1 MIPRL
6 PTFLLGLTLAVT
18 VGVPAAADPE
28 PSLTELY
35 QEVAA
40 RLIGAALTDENGWD
54 KATHLTTQIGHRLSG
69 SAQLER
75 AIEWAAA
82 QMENEGLEN
91 VWKQPVEVPHWVRGT
106 ESLVMVSPVS
116 RPLAL
121 LGLGGSVGTPAD
133 GITAPLVVVE
143 SFDELSSLER
153 QQVEGKIVLFAVPWM
168 GYSPT
173 RQYRGRGASAAAE
186 MGAVAAL
193 VRSATNRSIYSP
205 HTGAMR
211 YAEDIPQIPAA
222 AITVEDAAWIR
233 HLAAAGQEI
242 VVRLQM
248 GARKLPDADSANVIA
263 EIVGRERPQEVV
275 VMGGHYDSWDVG
287 QGAHDDGVACMAAWQ
302 ALTLIKQLGLRPR
315 RTLRVVLWTDE
326 EQGGSG
332 SKAYHQWVGDGIS
345 DHVAAIEMDGGAE
358 RPVGFG
364 LGILR
369 PSPDGGDPEMIRE
382 PGQWPPADEALAK
395 LQEIGRLLD
404 GFGAGEMTLGGG
416 GADIAPLMRDGV
428 PGLGLRTVGEHYFDW
443 HHTDADTLDKV
454 DPRDFRQAVAML
466 AVVVYGLADMPE
478 RLVPPVPSRSS
489 VGSAP
494 GAGTPRGFP
503 GLRR

>member
-1 MIPRL
+1 MIPRSSL
-6 PTFLLGLTLAVT
+6 SVLCLIFALAS
-18 VGVPAAADPE
+18 GGPAAADPE
-28 PSLTELY
+28 PTLTELY
-35 QEVAA
+35 QQTAG
-40 RLIGAALTDENGWD
+40 RLIGAALTDEHGWN
-54 KATHLTTQIGHRLSG
+54 KATYLTTQIGHRLSG
-69 SAQLER
+69 SEQLEQ
-75 AIEWAAA
+75 AIDWAAT
-82 QMENEGLEN
+82 QMEREGLEN
-91 VWKQPVEVPHWVRGT
+91 VWQQPVKVPHWVRGS
-106 ESLVMVSPVS
+106 ESLEMVSPVA

-121 LGLGGSVGTPAD
+121 LGLGGSVGTPVD

-153 QQVEGKIVLFAVPWM
+153 QHVEGKIVLFAVPWE
-168 GYSPT
+168 GYGPT

-186 MGAVAAL
+186 MGAAAAL

-205 HTGAMR
+205 HTGAMS
-211 YAEDIPQIPAA
+211 YAEGIPRIPAA

-233 HLAAAGQEI
+233 HLTAAGRE
-242 VVRLQM
+242 VVVKLQM
-248 GARKLPDADSANVIA
+248 GAKKLPDADSANVIA
-263 EIVGRERPQEVV
+263 EITGSEKPEEVV

-287 QGAHDDGVACMAAWQ
+287 QGAHDDGVACIAAWQ

-332 SKAYHQWVGDGIS
+332 STAYHQWVGDAIS

-369 PSPDGGDPEMIRE
+369 PAADGGDPKMIRD
-382 PGQWPPADEALAK
+382 PGDWPPADRALAK
-395 LQEIGRLLD
+395 MQEIGRLLD

-428 PGLGLRTVGEHYFDW
+428 PGLGLRTVGERYFDW
-443 HHTDADTLDKV
+443 HHTDADTIDKV
-454 DPRDFRQAVAML
+454 DPRDFRSAVAML
-466 AVVVYGLADMPE
+466 AVVGYVLADMPD
-478 RLVPPVPSRSS
+478 RLVPVDN
-489 VGSAP
+489 
-494 GAGTPRGFP
+494 
-503 GLRR
+503 